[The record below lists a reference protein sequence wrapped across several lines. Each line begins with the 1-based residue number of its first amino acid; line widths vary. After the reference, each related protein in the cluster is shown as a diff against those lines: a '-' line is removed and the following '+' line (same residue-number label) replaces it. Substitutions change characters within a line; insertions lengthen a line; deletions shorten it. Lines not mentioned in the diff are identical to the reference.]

1 MFIFIII
8 FFLFTLISYITPIN
22 LYISKNIDNII
33 STNDILFS
41 AIGVIFSIGF
51 SILLS
56 LDLFSIKNERSF
68 KSVTKKLEN
77 IKNYT
82 LGIFILSL
90 IVYVI
95 SKIIPPKLFVI
106 GKIYIL
112 PILSIS
118 FFIYTII
125 SLSFTFG
132 ELYNQKVKI
141 VEILLKEEKEELE
154 SKLNN
159 DKSSINNIKDNDD

>member
-33 STNDILFS
+33 SINDILFS

-82 LGIFILSL
+82 LCIFILSL

-95 SKIIPPKLFVI
+95 SKIIPPNLFVI

-159 DKSSINNIKDNDD
+159 DKSSINDMKNNKD

>member
-33 STNDILFS
+33 SINDILFS

-159 DKSSINNIKDNDD
+159 DKSSINDMKNNKD